1 MKNDYL
7 SNKKKY
13 SSDYDNEYE
22 LKTKLI
28 SKPKIVDVNVLLNKV
43 KIKEKKLKVEN
54 LIVLSIIVLVISTIG
69 IVLIL

>member
-13 SSDYDNEYE
+13 SLDYDNEYE

-54 LIVLSIIVLVISTIG
+54 LIALSIIVLVISTIG

>member
-1 MKNDYL
+1 MQNDYL

-13 SSDYDNEYE
+13 TSDYNNEYE
-22 LKTKLI
+22 FKTKLI

-54 LIVLSIIVLVISTIG
+54 LIVLSIIVLVISTFG

>member
-13 SSDYDNEYE
+13 SSDYDNKYE
-22 LKTKLI
+22 LKTELI
-28 SKPKIVDVNVLLNKV
+28 SKPKIVDVNILLNKV

>member
-13 SSDYDNEYE
+13 SLDYDNEYE